1 MVGIIHEINIR
12 ILYLK
17 SPFVLKN
24 VNYLIVLKNC
34 QHLLSPYV
42 SSNLTAIVF
51 FNGFSSVLFLS
62 VFNTDYVYYK
72 IIFQVSF
79 YWSHLILQWNFYA
92 SRSTNKISIQK
103 QSYLLH
109 SLLPLWGL
117 SERESLAM
125 VWEQSYQSPQS
136 QKTPWWALN

>member
-1 MVGIIHEINIR
+1 MR

-24 VNYLIVLKNC
+24 VIYLIVLKNC

-51 FNGFSSVLFLS
+51 LMVFLRCYFCQYSTLTMYTITYYFRFHFIDRTLFCNGIFMLLVLL
-62 VFNTDYVYYK
+62 K
-72 IIFQVSF
+72 
-79 YWSHLILQWNFYA
+79 
-92 SRSTNKISIQK
+92 KISIQK
-103 QSYLLH
+103 ESYLLH

-125 VWEQSYQSPQS
+125 VWEQSYQSPLS
-136 QKTPWWALN
+136 QKTPLWALN